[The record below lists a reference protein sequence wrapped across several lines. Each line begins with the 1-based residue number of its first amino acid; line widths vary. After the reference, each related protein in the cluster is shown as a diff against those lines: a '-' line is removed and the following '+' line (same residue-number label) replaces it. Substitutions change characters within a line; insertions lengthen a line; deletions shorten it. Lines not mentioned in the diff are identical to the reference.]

1 MTMTVR
7 HSLSNRVL
15 AGAST
20 IALAAGATLA
30 GAGAAQ
36 AQTDSL
42 EGSLSPDRCLG
53 VNPATGL
60 PGYANVY
67 IGGDHDPGQA
77 WITVVS
83 GSTNIVP
90 PMLLPDNVPQI
101 RYTLDW
107 NNVDNDREGTVVG
120 ETTYTGQGQ
129 TVAQDNHQIPTGAG
143 TVEWTLREVTMF
155 SQPGAIG
162 SLGSLHLEVPMT
174 ECSGSAYVN

>member
-1 MTMTVR
+1 MTMTDR

-90 PMLLPDNVPQI
+90 PMLLPDTRRTPSAMA
-101 RYTLDW
+101 RAT
-107 NNVDNDREGTVVG
+107 
-120 ETTYTGQGQ
+120 
-129 TVAQDNHQIPTGAG
+129 
-143 TVEWTLREVTMF
+143 
-155 SQPGAIG
+155 G
-162 SLGSLHLEVPMT
+162 SLTAPY
-174 ECSGSAYVN
+174 CSSSSHGTPSSWCLASFA